1 MTMSLLSPIIRAEEL
16 YNRIAGRMGGQCK
29 QEHAASAVA
38 IVDCRFWLMEPERG
52 QAAYKE
58 GHLPGAVYF
67 DLDRDLSAP
76 KAEHGGRHP
85 LPQPHVLAQLLT
97 EAGITHESVVVAYDA
112 QGGANASRLWWL
124 LQWLGHEGEVL
135 LLDGGIQAW
144 EQAGYPLEQAEAGRV
159 LENWSAGVASSSSG
173 VTSSYTPRVRD
184 HLVASMEEVAS
195 KLGDS
200 RVRLVDS
207 RESPRYRGE
216 IEPIDPKAGHI
227 PGAVNVFWQQ
237 SLDEAGRWRPAAE
250 QQARWSSIVGDAD
263 EVIVYCGSGVTACPN
278 VLALWQ
284 AGYTNAK
291 LYAGSW
297 SDWIS
302 YSGNPVA
309 VGED

>member
-1 MTMSLLSPIIRAEEL
+1 MRMSLLSPIIRAEEL
-16 YNRIAGRMGGQCK
+16 YKRITGQMDGERK
-29 QEHAASAVA
+29 QQITASTLA

-52 QAAYKE
+52 QEAYKE
-58 GHLPGAVYF
+58 GHIPGAVYF
-67 DLDRDLSAP
+67 DLDRDLSSP

-85 LPQPHVLAQLLT
+85 LPQPQVLAQRLT

-144 EQAGYPLEQAEAGRV
+144 EQEGYPLEQEEVGSVFDNR
-159 LENWSAGVASSSSG
+159 LAGVVSSKE
-173 VTSSYTPRVRD
+173 TSIYTPRVRD

-195 KLGDS
+195 KLGNP
-200 RVRLVDS
+200 RVRLIDS

-216 IEPIDPKAGHI
+216 VEPIDPKAGHI
-227 PGAVNVFWQQ
+227 PGAVNTFWQQ
-237 SLDEAGRWRPAAE
+237 SLDEAGRWRSAAE

-302 YSGNPVA
+302 YSENPIA
-309 VGED
+309 TGEE